1 VAHGCRRDRLG
12 QGQEEEGQEVNQNM
26 ANNKAEVDHA
36 LADVI
41 YNWIQ
46 NDQPLHK
53 KFLFF
58 TMILNK
64 KVKKGIFDEKLAVK
78 GFMNVVDAAILDY
91 NKQPEAE
98 PTGVKLNPSTKQAV
112 AKMLLDDF
120 NTEHK
125 GKMPKKNKV
134 AIAKGVR
141 KGGKSPYDLTP
152 EQLKDKGIN
161 PEDYKE
167 AGEVCMAFLNVT
179 RGRKADNVDICT
191 KILDAQLPGE
201 KFSKTLKRIQG
212 NKASATGPH
221 NMRLYLDAT
230 QTGDDSAWIG
240 EVTEDGDVRFTIIQ
254 EIPERITEKATE
266 YEVSE
271 IEVESSV
278 ATDLEDQN
286 VKQVISELSDMDNAK
301 WLALDPERRAYLLAS
316 GNPFGPEQYM
326 SNDLRRY
333 KRLSAALSEEGL
345 LDYKDELG
353 F

>member
-1 VAHGCRRDRLG
+1 
-12 QGQEEEGQEVNQNM
+12 M
-26 ANNKAEVDHA
+26 ANNKAEVDRA
-36 LADVI
+36 LAGVI
-41 YNWIQ
+41 YNWIH

-58 TMILNK
+58 AMILNK
-64 KVKKGIFDEKLAVK
+64 KVKKGIFDETLAVR

-98 PTGVKLNPSTKQAV
+98 PTGVKLNPPTKQAV

-134 AIAKGVR
+134 AIAKGGR

-152 EQLKDKGIN
+152 EELKAKGIS
-161 PEDYKE
+161 PEEYIP
-167 AGEVCMAFLNVT
+167 AFDMCLRFLET
-179 RGRKADNVDICT
+179 KRGKKGTNVDLCT
-191 KILDAQLPGE
+191 RILDAQKPGE
-201 KFSKTLKRIQG
+201 KFSKTLIRIRA

-221 NMRLYLDAT
+221 SMQLYLTANE
-230 QTGDDSAWIG
+230 TGDDSAWIG

-254 EIPERITEKATE
+254 EMPPSVTETGKPE

-271 IEVESSV
+271 IEVEASV
-278 ATDLEDQN
+278 ATDLEDEN
-286 VKQVISELSDMDNAK
+286 VEQVISELSDMDNAK